1 MNPQPFKTAE
11 TPRHKGLQ
19 GLCVMHEMCMI
30 KSERVGEGV
39 LRAQRFERL
48 SILLMYLKLVYR
60 TTFERIYLIQII
72 KFEIIYIKI
81 VFGDYFIFRALEI
94 MVIEI

>member
-1 MNPQPFKTAE
+1 
-11 TPRHKGLQ
+11 
-19 GLCVMHEMCMI
+19 
-30 KSERVGEGV
+30 
-39 LRAQRFERL
+39 
-48 SILLMYLKLVYR
+48 MYLKLVYR
-60 TTFERIYLIQII
+60 ATFERIYLIQII